1 MAVLLSQVSFQR
13 NPVTLQAVGNAAA
26 EGLVAATDVLCE
38 QTHGEYLEEE
48 ELGGE
53 VDEAEEE
60 QPEGTEIE
68 GEQTVPEHQRQR
80 RAVDILLYL
89 LRHLIHIAKLA
100 AQNGQQALELGGD
113 LPWNLFRL
121 RNKKTLASHRL

>member
-1 MAVLLSQVSFQR
+1 M
-13 NPVTLQAVGNAAA
+13 LQAVGNAAA
-26 EGLVAATDVLCE
+26 EGLVATADILCE
-38 QTHGEYLEEE
+38 EPHGEDLEEE

-68 GEQTVPEHQRQR
+68 REQTVPEHQRQR
-80 RAVDILLYL
+80 RAVDILMNI

-100 AQNGQQALELGGD
+100 AQDG
-113 LPWNLFRL
+113 
-121 RNKKTLASHRL
+121 